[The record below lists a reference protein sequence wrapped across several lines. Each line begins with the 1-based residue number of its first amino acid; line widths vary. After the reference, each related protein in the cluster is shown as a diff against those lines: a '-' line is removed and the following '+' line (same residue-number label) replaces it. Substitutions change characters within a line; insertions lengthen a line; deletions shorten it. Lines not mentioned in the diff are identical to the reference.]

1 MDDQFRFFVGVD
13 WGTEHHWICILDGAG
28 SLLGKRRVSHNGTD
42 LRDLLHWLK
51 QHTGCAPEQ
60 VAIAIEMPAGA
71 IVEML
76 VEHSYAA
83 FSLNPKQLDRFRD
96 RHSVAGAKDDE
107 RDAFV
112 LADSLRTDLRCF
124 HRVALNHPRIIHLRT
139 LARSRQDLMED
150 GSRLSNQLL
159 QQLLRYYPQML
170 ELSPAANDPWM
181 WDLLQAAPAP
191 ATLTRLRRSRVE
203 SILIRHRIRRFS
215 VDQVLDCLRAT
226 PLPVAPGTA
235 EAASEACL
243 LWVGR
248 LRLLQQQIAQVE
260 RRIAQLLRQLQSDAE
275 LPEHRDV
282 QLLCSIAGVG
292 QVIAATMLAEAFQPL
307 CQRDYHALRA
317 YAGIAPVTRRSGKR
331 TQVVMRYA
339 CNRALRNALYY
350 WSLFSLKKDM
360 RSRAHYHRLRQKGHS
375 HGRAL
380 RGVADRLLA
389 MLIAMLKHQ
398 TPYDPQRRLAPT
410 PAAS

>member
-1 MDDQFRFFVGVD
+1 
-13 WGTEHHWICILDGAG
+13 
-28 SLLGKRRVSHNGTD
+28 
-42 LRDLLHWLK
+42 
-51 QHTGCAPEQ
+51 